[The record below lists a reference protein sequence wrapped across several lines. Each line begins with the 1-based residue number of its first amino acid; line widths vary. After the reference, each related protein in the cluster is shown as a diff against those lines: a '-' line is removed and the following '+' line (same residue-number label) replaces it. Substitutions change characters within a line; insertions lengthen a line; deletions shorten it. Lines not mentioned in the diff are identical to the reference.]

1 MYISNPIFRRNS
13 AVHYTPPQFSL
24 RDQEKSFKQSLLEKG
39 TPRGREGVISLVGE
53 PTSATKMEMH
63 NGAAAP
69 LAGSNR
75 SGSGINFF
83 VLPMKVAFEE
93 TQRQHESYSTM
104 LKQLLEQV
112 LSMPRHSF
120 AKPISERDWLKS
132 AARTWDLVK
141 KSPVLADYSKMLQS
155 SGLYRR

>member
-1 MYISNPIFRRNS
+1 MYISNPIFWRIP

-24 RDQEKSFKQSLLEKG
+24 RDQEKSFKQGLLEKG

-63 NGAAAP
+63 NGAATP

-83 VLPMKVAFEE
+83 VLPMKVASEE
-93 TQRQHESYSTM
+93 TQRLHESYSTM

-112 LSMPRHSF
+112 L
-120 AKPISERDWLKS
+120 
-132 AARTWDLVK
+132 
-141 KSPVLADYSKMLQS
+141 
-155 SGLYRR
+155 